1 MKVTALIP
9 AYNEEKTIKNV
20 IITIQNHHKVENI
33 LVVDDGSS
41 DKTAFL
47 AKETGARV
55 ISLEKNQGKGAALQR
70 GIKEINSDIIL
81 MLDGDLIGLKENHIN
96 NLLNPIFSDHCDM
109 TVGVFND
116 GRGLTDMAQ
125 FFAPNLSGQRAVK
138 ADIIKNIGNLDNSG
152 YGVEIAI
159 NKYVKKVGRVKY
171 VDLPDLTHVMKEEKR
186 GFAKGVAD
194 RARMYWDILKTTFTK
209 SNVG

>member
-47 AKETGARV
+47 AKETGVRV
-55 ISLEKNQGKGAALQR
+55 ISFEKNLGKGAALQC

-81 MLDGDLIGLKENHIN
+81 MLDGDLIGLKEKHIN
-96 NLLNPIFSDHCDM
+96 ILLTPIFNDQCDM

-138 ADIIKNIGNLDNSG
+138 ANIIKNIGNLEKSG

-186 GFAKGVAD
+186 GFARGVVD
-194 RARMYWDILKTTFTK
+194 RAKMYWDILKTTFNK